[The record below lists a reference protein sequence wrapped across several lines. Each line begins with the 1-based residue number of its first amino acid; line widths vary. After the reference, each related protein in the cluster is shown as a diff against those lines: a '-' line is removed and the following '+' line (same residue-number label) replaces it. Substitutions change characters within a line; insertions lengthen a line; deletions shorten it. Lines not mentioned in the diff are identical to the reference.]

1 MDGRTRRWQAH
12 NDAQRRR
19 LIEAAI
25 SLYDEGDTTATL
37 LEIGQRAGVSRASLY
52 RQFSDRADLE
62 RAVQQ
67 HLLDHL
73 WSIIAPTLRLGR
85 TVRETLHGSVSAYV
99 GWAAAHPQL
108 HRVMDLD
115 PTPEGARERGLRQV
129 SAAVADALVWW
140 FTATGADVSEVD
152 RAATQPLAFGLVS
165 GVHGTVRRWLE
176 LGGEVPDEPHLV
188 ELVTDAAWAMIDV
201 RLRAYGLVVDP
212 RATL

>member
-1 MDGRTRRWQAH
+1 MDGRTRRWQEH
-12 NDAQRRR
+12 NETQRHR
-19 LIEAAI
+19 LVQAAI
-25 SLYDEGDTTATL
+25 ALYDEGDTSATL
-37 LEIGQRAGVSRASLY
+37 LEIGRRAGMSRAAVY
-52 RQFSDRADLE
+52 RQFGDRAELE

-67 HLLDHL
+67 HLLDDL
-73 WSIIAPTLRLGR
+73 WSIIAPTLRLGG
-85 TVRETLHGSVSAYV
+85 TVRETLHGSAAAYV

-115 PTPEGARERGLRQV
+115 PSPDGARERGLRQV

-140 FTATGADVSEVD
+140 FTATGAQVSEDD

-176 LGGEVPDEPHLV
+176 LGGEVPDEAHLV

-212 RATL
+212 RASL

>member
-1 MDGRTRRWQAH
+1 MDGRTLRWREH
-12 NDAQRRR
+12 NEAQRRR
-19 LIEAAI
+19 LVDAAI
-25 SLYDEGDTTATL
+25 SLYDEGQTAASL
-37 LEIGQRAGVSRASLY
+37 LEIGQRAGISRASLY
-52 RQFSDRADLE
+52 RQYGDRADLE

-73 WSIIAPTLRLGR
+73 WSIIAPTLRLGS
-85 TVRETLHGSVSAYV
+85 TVRGTIHGSAAAYV

-115 PTPEGARERGLRQV
+115 PSPDGARERGLRQV
-129 SAAVADALVWW
+129 AAAVADALVWW
-140 FTATGADVSEVD
+140 FTATGAHVSEVD

-176 LGGEVPDEPHLV
+176 LGASVPDEEHLI

-212 RATL
+212 RAAL